1 MPEGREGREEG
12 DIDIYKYDPLSH
24 QREIPSL

>member
-1 MPEGREGREEG
+1 MGEGGE

-24 QREIPSL
+24 QREIPFIMAAHM